1 MPWPENL
8 IKKIAI
14 NKETI
19 EKIFEKKKDEKES
32 NKITNKANFEI
43 FISSIFFPTQIKIKL
58 LANVAVAYIVPNCPW
73 AVSYTHLTLPTIYSV

>member
-19 EKIFEKKKDEKES
+19 EKIFEKKKQEKDKRS
-32 NKITNKANFEI
+32 VTKKANLNI
-43 FISSIFFPTQIKIKL
+43 FMSSIFLPTHINRKL
-58 LANVAVAYIVPNCPW
+58 LNKVAEA
-73 AVSYTHLTLPTIYSV
+73 